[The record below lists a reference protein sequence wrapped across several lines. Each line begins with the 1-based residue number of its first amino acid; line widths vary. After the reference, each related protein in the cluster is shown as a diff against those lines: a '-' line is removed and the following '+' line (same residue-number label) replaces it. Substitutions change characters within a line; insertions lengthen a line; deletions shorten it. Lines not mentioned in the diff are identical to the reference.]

1 MQPKSIPE
9 PARSEHERLSTFP
22 TAGDNFQTM
31 ACIEGASD
39 LLALL
44 EAISLLEDVKV
55 VWQAFEAEQ
64 SCTGTVVPTC

>member
-9 PARSEHERLSTFP
+9 PARLEYERLSTFP
-22 TAGDNFQTM
+22 THGDNFQTI
-31 ACIEGASD
+31 ACIEGAGD

-55 VWQAFEAEQ
+55 AWQAFEAEK
-64 SCTGTVVPTC
+64 TIPVRDLNTH